1 MNKFKEIRLKLGLT
15 QAQMSQILHIPMK
28 SIQNWEYGRTNPPP
42 YLLPMIEIIFEN
54 DLLSEMEGVYEDE
67 TV

>member
-42 YLLPMIEIIFEN
+42 YLIPMIEIIFEN
-54 DLLSEMEGVYEDE
+54 DLLEAMEGVYEDE

>member
-15 QAQMSQILHIPMK
+15 QVQMSQVLHIPLK

-67 TV
+67 IV

>member
-15 QAQMSQILHIPMK
+15 QVQMSQVLHIPLK
-28 SIQNWEYGRTNPPP
+28 SIQNWEYGRRNPPP
-42 YLLPMIEIIFEN
+42 YLIPMIEIIFEN
-54 DLLSEMEGVYEDE
+54 ELLEAMEGVYEDE

>member
-15 QAQMSQILHIPMK
+15 QAQMSQILHIPLK

-54 DLLSEMEGVYEDE
+54 DLLEAMEGVYEDE